1 MARPAKPV
9 NVIQM
14 EKKSHRTKKELAARQ
29 KSEKEMLS
37 GERIEKFPEVKNN
50 TKANREFERVVKILD
65 SIEKNDKMYE
75 TVINRYCL
83 MLAEC
88 RELEDLKK
96 TISVNI
102 KHMIKLFK
110 ENIVAEAE
118 PEAKALLYIDFARE
132 IAQLSNTLIKYDRE
146 IEKKRGMLLAIEKES
161 GMTMAAMLRTIPKK
175 QEQGTNPLLEVLCS
189 E

>member
-14 EKKSHRTKKELAARQ
+14 EKKSHRTKKELAVRQ
-29 KSEKEMLS
+29 KSEQEMLS
-37 GERIEKFPEVKNN
+37 GERIDKFTEVKNN
-50 TKANREFERVVKILD
+50 TKASREFDRVVKILD

-110 ENIVAEAE
+110 ENIV
-118 PEAKALLYIDFARE
+118 AKALLYIDFARE

>member
-1 MARPAKPV
+1 MNWVAPIKDEDTLRLFGNALKEV
-9 NVIQM
+9 DYKYYIMFEVGVGTGLQLQDILSFKVKDVRDKD
-14 EKKSHRTKKELAARQ
+14 EITVEIGTKN
-29 KSEKEMLS
+29 
-37 GERIEKFPEVKNN
+37 IKNIF
-50 TKANREFERVVKILD
+50 KVP
-65 SIEKNDKMYE
+65 
-75 TVINRYCL
+75 
-83 MLAEC
+83 
-88 RELEDLKK
+88 EDLKK